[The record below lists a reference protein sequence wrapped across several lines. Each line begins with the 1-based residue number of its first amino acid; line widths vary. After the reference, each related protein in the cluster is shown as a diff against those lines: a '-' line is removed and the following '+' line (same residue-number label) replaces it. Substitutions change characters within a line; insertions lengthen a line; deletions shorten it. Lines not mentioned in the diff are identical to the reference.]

1 MANLGNAYSAAN
13 VLGGETAPRR
23 AANASANAALRI
35 SVPTEVE
42 SAGGAG
48 AAALGIRAPNPFNTP
63 VVGSPLSTP
72 GAENENL
79 IRFNGVK
86 PLTGF
91 NASPAPTPVSRV
103 SSTLSRMN
111 QRNLNSLGLSA
122 NNNAY
127 YKAHKSEVN
136 AIYNNTSNPFAPTS
150 LKEAINSSRKAG
162 LKAVESQRKLEEEQA
177 RLNAEKA
184 KLDAELEGLKDTLFQ
199 GKDYNVYNTVP
210 ITFKGDGFGY
220 SAGFGYNFK
229 KGKQYANFVSGFPYK
244 YYRVYGESCD
254 NATKKVIALRKQ
266 IEDTKEAVK
275 RNLATKKLNRN
286 TRLRLAKEQQAAI
299 KEKFAQE
306 KAAARAAANAAKK
319 SLAAKLQQEKNA
331 SLAMMEAQRLT
342 ARARQ
347 NVSVSKEAMNLAQQR
362 EFDLLKRNVA
372 QRLKNENDPIYGAYS
387 RAGLRS
393 FDELPQNF
401 QNQQYAKLRRSPAF
415 ATRVAR
421 SARLPL
427 SVLRQY
433 NKARFG
439 LGVGRTNRNKTLRA
453 TKGATVGAPAFA
465 KGVKNA
471 TLKNTRPWYQ
481 KMFSRKPAPSVV
493 SPTLGNAYTAMNTA

>member
-1 MANLGNAYSAAN
+1 MNLDQKMNFFDQDRKNKMASLGNAYSATN
-13 VLGGETAPRR
+13 VLGGNE
-23 AANASANAALRI
+23 AALRI
-35 SVPTEVE
+35 RAPITP
-42 SAGGAG
+42 
-48 AAALGIRAPNPFNTP
+48 APNPFNTP
-63 VVGSPLSTP
+63 VAASATSGSP
-72 GAENENL
+72 
-79 IRFNGVK
+79 V
-86 PLTGF
+86 
-91 NASPAPTPVSRV
+91 PTPATENAGSANLLGLGSAGPSKPVNAALAGTFNV
-103 SSTLSRMN
+103 MN
-111 QRNLNSLGLSA
+111 LSA
-122 NNNAY
+122 NNQAYYNKHKNSINAY
-127 YKAHKSEVN
+127 IANSKSGPFPATLKN
-136 AIYNNTSNPFAPTS
+136 AIAHAKRENEKAI
-150 LKEAINSSRKAG
+150 EA
-162 LKAVESQRKLEEEQA
+162 QRKLSEEQA

-199 GKDYNVYNTVP
+199 GKDYNVYNTIP

-229 KGKQYANFVSGFPYK
+229 KEKQYANFVSGFPYK

-254 NATKKVIALRKQ
+254 NATKKVIALRRQ

-286 TRLRLAKEQQAAI
+286 TRLRLATQQQAAI

-306 KAAARAAANAAKK
+306 KAAARAFANAAKK

-372 QRLKNENDPIYGAYS
+372 ERLKNQNDPIYGAYS

-401 QNQQYAKLRRSPAF
+401 QDKQFAKLRRSPAF

-433 NKARFG
+433 NKARYG
-439 LGVGRTNRNKTLRA
+439 LGIGRTSRNKTLRA
-453 TKGATVGAPAFA
+453 TKGATLGAPAFA
-465 KGVKNA
+465 QGFQNA
-471 TLKNTRPWYQ
+471 TAKNTTVKNTRPWY
-481 KMFSRKPAPSVV
+481 KRMFSRKPAPTVV
-493 SPTLGNAYTAMNTA
+493 SPTLGNAYAAMNSA